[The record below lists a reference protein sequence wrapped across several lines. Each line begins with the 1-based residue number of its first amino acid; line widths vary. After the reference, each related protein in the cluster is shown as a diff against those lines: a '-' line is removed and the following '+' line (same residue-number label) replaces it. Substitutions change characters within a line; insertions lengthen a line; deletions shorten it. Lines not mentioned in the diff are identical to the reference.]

1 MYRLLIKWFG
11 AHGRRYVIAERL
23 KLAALLTMG
32 IGC

>member
-1 MYRLLIKWFG
+1 MYRLLILYFG
-11 AHGRRYVIAERL
+11 AHGKRHVIRERL